1 MEKNE
6 AGKTTIIDHKTIGQ
20 RIREERE
27 KLALSRADF
36 AEIIDLSDYYV
47 GQLERG
53 ERQMSLSVLLKV
65 SSCLHLSLDYLILGT
80 SRYQK
85 DPSVKGDNPV
95 YAMESAQFDEVVQLL
110 SKCSDKELAL
120 IKKLIQTI
128 IPYMRQY
135 ETKLF

>member
-6 AGKTTIIDHKTIGQ
+6 AGKAAIIDHKTIGQ

-53 ERQMSLSVLLKV
+53 ESQMSLSVLLKV

-85 DPSVKGDNPV
+85 DPSVKGDNPA
-95 YAMESAQFDEVVQLL
+95 YTKESTQFDEMVQLL

>member
-80 SRYQK
+80 SRYEG

-110 SKCSDKELAL
+110 SKCSDKELEL
-120 IKKLIQTI
+120 IKKLIQTV
-128 IPYMRQY
+128 IPFMRQY

>member
-85 DPSVKGDNPV
+85 DPSVKGDTPA
-95 YAMESAQFDEVVQLL
+95 YTKESTQFDEMVQLL